1 MEIKIGVSH
10 INREVVVETDESAD
24 DVSAKLADAL
34 ASGTLFTV
42 ADSKGRQ
49 VLVPAAQIAYVELG
63 AETARPVG
71 FGAI

>member
-10 INREVVVETDESAD
+10 INREVVVETDESAEA
-24 DVSAKLADAL
+24 VAAMIAEALAD
-34 ASGTLFTV
+34 GTLFTV

-71 FGAI
+71 FGSI